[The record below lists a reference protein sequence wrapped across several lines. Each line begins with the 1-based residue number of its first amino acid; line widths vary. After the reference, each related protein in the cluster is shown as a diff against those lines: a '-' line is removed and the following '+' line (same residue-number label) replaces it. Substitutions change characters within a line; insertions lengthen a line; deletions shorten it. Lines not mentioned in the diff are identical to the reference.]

1 MSQRVPRHTFDL
13 CLLASWLQP
22 GIEVNIS
29 LSGFLVVED
38 VFVLPS
44 QLPELQNPA
53 HFRVD
58 QNDPDFLGLVRER
71 VDPWS
76 LSWENMVRNKTS
88 GQIERR
94 FELTYLDFSSSAT
107 SMSR

>member
-1 MSQRVPRHTFDL
+1 M
-13 CLLASWLQP
+13 
-22 GIEVNIS
+22 

-44 QLPELQNPA
+44 PFPASRTPESDAL
-53 HFRVD
+53 RVD
-58 QNDPDFLGLVRER
+58 QNDPDFLRLVRER

-88 GQIERR
+88 GQIEGA
-94 FELTYLDFSSSAT
+94 SN
-107 SMSR
+107 